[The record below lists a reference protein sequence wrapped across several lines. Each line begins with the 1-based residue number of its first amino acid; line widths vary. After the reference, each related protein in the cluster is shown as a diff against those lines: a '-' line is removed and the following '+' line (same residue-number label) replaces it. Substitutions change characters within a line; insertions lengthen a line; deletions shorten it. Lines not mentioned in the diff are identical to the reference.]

1 MSLWDAILD
10 AKEFVIVALAVVA
23 IAVCLSSCFLY
34 SSLRKSKVHE
44 QEAATQLQ
52 KERAQKSSELEATK
66 TRCLQLQQEASS
78 LRSDADLDRQTL
90 IDDRNAAKRAVEDKN
105 RELSTCQSSYK
116 TLLSKHQ
123 LLESEILTL
132 TYGGPPRLLVEVWAV
147 AGNRAAEAAEPTF
160 VGEQWLPAIDELKA
174 NLKGATRP
182 QFQINVVRRLL
193 TSRPDPSKPDLHSG
207 TGARDVQCKLYCHF
221 EHHRQAVPTPSAE
234 WGHLEQQAAKEV
246 HELLAQDV
254 YAFRLLEAEVRITGA
269 LPSGSNRYIFV
280 VHKSTAGNV
289 FDRFF
294 ATQPLGTHDGDHGHL
309 VRFSA
314 QDQFTMSVPR
324 VPDEVYSRVLDL
336 VGRLHSSAGDSER
349 EAQRHLATQ
358 ATVVSLQKQ
367 LAELSSERVSLLREI
382 ESLHTQHLPDEETR
396 LLMPLALE
404 VKKTSA
410 EEDQRSW
417 FQGLLLKSSGIAYEN
432 ALVVVRCTA
441 TFDNSEAGGCS
452 GLFVV
457 SLSTKGIG
465 PAFASVNMKCHNP
478 DRVGMS
484 LKASPI
490 EPDEST
496 RGEGNT
502 FAMIRQRVEVSLVTK
517 VDAAPRVTAE
527 LSIGNGSRPPR
538 NVAISF
544 HLPVTLIKFMNPLE
558 LPAAEFDQWWTSS
571 IGRPSRATVDVAHL
585 SDTAVVQRLGYG
597 GSLHVMTE
605 PSAERWRDKGG
616 AVFRAVGLLPRH
628 GTMAFEVAVFVKL
641 DTRGSSRSDLE
652 VRCNTKSSDDTVAQI
667 CCRNLIDVLG
677 RFPLQ

>member
-1 MSLWDAILD
+1 
-10 AKEFVIVALAVVA
+10 
-23 IAVCLSSCFLY
+23 
-34 SSLRKSKVHE
+34 
-44 QEAATQLQ
+44 
-52 KERAQKSSELEATK
+52 
-66 TRCLQLQQEASS
+66 
-78 LRSDADLDRQTL
+78 
-90 IDDRNAAKRAVEDKN
+90 
-105 RELSTCQSSYK
+105 
-116 TLLSKHQ
+116 
-123 LLESEILTL
+123 
-132 TYGGPPRLLVEVWAV
+132 V